1 MLLLEREGIPSLRT
15 DLESLW
21 RDTIARNPDAWMA
34 HNNYGSLLLNQNRL
48 SEAADEFTR
57 ALEIKPD
64 HADAIMNLGIIAER
78 LGDSTKAESLYRKAL
93 AMSPP
98 TSMSAATAHAH
109 LAALY
114 ANANHPDAAAAEYE
128 KAIALAPGSGDWLN
142 ELGIIR
148 LSQGKINPAMD
159 CFQIARGP
167 CLMMTRGW

>member
-1 MLLLEREGIPSLRT
+1 TVLAMRVMSGVVIVALGALTWQRASAFA

-78 LGDSTKAESLYRKAL
+78 LGDATKAESLYRKAL
-93 AMSPP
+93 GMSPP
-98 TSMSAATAHAH
+98 ASMSAATAHAH
-109 LAALY
+109 LGALY
-114 ANANHPDAAAAEYE
+114 AAQNRADQA
-128 KAIALAPGSGDWLN
+128 
-142 ELGIIR
+142 
-148 LSQGKINPAMD
+148 
-159 CFQIARGP
+159 
-167 CLMMTRGW
+167 